1 MKLYLIR
8 HGKTLANTRGLL
20 YYGDEGL
27 SQEGIEDLH
36 NIKHIYKDIKIDYL
50 YCSDL
55 KRAIETAAILFTKSV
70 DEYREDIQ
78 EFNFCGEK
86 ECSLPKGEMKFKAK
100 QDLYDLGYVVID
112 DSRDAYDFFVK
123 RIKDFIL
130 EVQSK
135 GFENIVVVSHGLA
148 IGQMLK
154 TLFPLDRDIFDLV
167 VRNGVGYEIDFDK
180 EGNPISYTKIR
191 F

>member
-1 MKLYLIR
+1 MKVYLIR

-36 NIKHIYKDIKIDYL
+36 ELKDIYKDLSIDYL

-86 ECSLPKGEMKFKAK
+86 ECLLPKGEMKFKAK
-100 QDLYDLGYVVID
+100 QDLNDLGYVVID
-112 DSRDAYDFFVK
+112 DSRDSYDYFVK

-135 GFENIVVVSHGLA
+135 ECENIVVVSHGLA

-154 TLFPLDRDIFDLV
+154 TWFPMDMDIFDLV
-167 VRNGVGYEIDFDK
+167 VRNGLGYMIELDENHK
-180 EGNPISYTKIR
+180 PMSYTKIHY
-191 F
+191 